1 MSRKQKKSP
10 QQTFKVSKEDL
21 GEYYSKYLPQFAP
34 GGAYT
39 PTPYKSSAMYSTIG
53 GRAASFMNRVVGAG
67 KDAVRTKP
75 PRPTINKRDYQKT
88 TITNNT
94 NEDQYYDSVDGS
106 VETKNVAM
114 GNGLNG
120 WQGMD
125 NYLTGLQ
132 EVTDAEGNP
141 TFSQST
147 WNRDT
152 GGIDYTNPDP
162 SARTVN
168 DIANERLSGIGAQY
182 MTFNNDGNVDT
193 YNTGTNNVA
202 YDADTWSPPSVDNG
216 TGDGSSSD
224 EVIDPRQELSRTST
238 STPTQ
243 QEQAQIDWCAAN
255 PDDCPDA
262 DLRYGGA
269 LPRFQGNDGSNETK
283 MSTTEAWRTP
293 GAQNPT
299 DPELTHS
306 ITPGSTR
313 WTTADGK
320 TPFEKLLATPKFT
333 GGNWAPSDTLIQN
346 DPRGFDLNKGNEF
359 WGSALSRDINEGD
372 RIRAFENTY
381 GTLGTLLGDN
391 PDPLDQAYYNAIEG
405 NQYGNVDP
413 VLAEDEAK
421 YRYIS
426 KAKKYGGGLPRFQ
439 GDEGSSELEYTNP
452 FAPGAPYR
460 GRTSSTM
467 DLNSAMTESEL
478 LGTTMAPAA
487 EEQSYTELRSPYE
500 MFITSALGQTR
511 TQNKDGSFPPPLETP
526 EINTPETST
535 PVSTTG
541 NTGSGMFQVNQDL
554 GLPAPPVAPD
564 AAPDMLEM
572 RPLSQIEREPIDK
585 SLVAPGPGIPVPE
598 GTIEQEAS
606 WGDTFGARVNNK
618 ARYLGDKVLDS
629 KIVRGASEMA
639 DMAVE
644 GAGIFNDWYG
654 DRQAESKKIQGI
666 SGTTTNAMAAVKSAD
681 SDGLSGNYGQNLG
694 LLRPNDGIV
703 SHSAKHGLEM
713 YQDKGEVPEQQG
725 QDTELLRQFLQMASP
740 TFQFSE
746 SAIEDQKKSLGYM
759 KNGGQVLDL
768 DEGLIRELIA
778 AGANIE
784 IL

>member
-39 PTPYKSSAMYSTIG
+39 PTPYKSSAMYNTTG
-53 GRAASFMNRVVGAG
+53 GRAASFINRVVGAG

-216 TGDGSSSD
+216 AGDGSSSD
-224 EVIDPRQELSRTST
+224 EVINPRQELSRTST

-255 PDDCPDA
+255 PDECPDA
-262 DLRYGGA
+262 DLRYGG
-269 LPRFQGNDGSNETK
+269 
-283 MSTTEAWRTP
+283 
-293 GAQNPT
+293 
-299 DPELTHS
+299 
-306 ITPGSTR
+306 
-313 WTTADGK
+313 
-320 TPFEKLLATPKFT
+320 
-333 GGNWAPSDTLIQN
+333 
-346 DPRGFDLNKGNEF
+346 
-359 WGSALSRDINEGD
+359 
-372 RIRAFENTY
+372 
-381 GTLGTLLGDN
+381 
-391 PDPLDQAYYNAIEG
+391 
-405 NQYGNVDP
+405 
-413 VLAEDEAK
+413 
-421 YRYIS
+421 
-426 KAKKYGGGLPRFQ
+426 GLPRFQ
-439 GDEGSSELEYTNP
+439 GHIGTSEYDDAGNELDEFGNPNAAVTPNLLSRLGNYDPVNWNDGRGATGEDIGWMSQSSAN
-452 FAPGAPYR
+452 ADQ
-460 GRTSSTM
+460 STEDM
-467 DLNSAMTESEL
+467 RDGPSLNQQMNSAFE
-478 LGTTMAPAA
+478 
-487 EEQSYTELRSPYE
+487 YTELGNGLPSVP
-500 MFITSALGQTR
+500 
-511 TQNKDGSFPPPLETP
+511 ETP
-526 EINTPETST
+526 T

-585 SLVAPGPGIPVPE
+585 SLVAPGPGIQVPQ

-606 WGDTFGARVNNK
+606 WGDTTGQKLGNM
-618 ARYLGDKVLDS
+618 ARYAGDKVLDS
-629 KIVRGASEMA
+629 KAVRGFSEIS
-639 DMAVE
+639 DIVIE
-644 GAGIFNDWYG
+644 GAGIANDFLG
-654 DRQAESKKIQGI
+654 DVNAEKKEIQGT
-666 SGTTTNAMAAVKSAD
+666 SGTTTDALAAVKSAD
-681 SDGLSGNYGQNLG
+681 DDGLYGNYGQNLG

-759 KNGGQVLDL
+759 RNGGQVLDL

>member
-39 PTPYKSSAMYSTIG
+39 PTPYKSSAMYNTTG
-53 GRAASFMNRVVGAG
+53 GRAASFINRVVGAG

-75 PRPTINKRDYQKT
+75 PRPAINQRDYQKT

-224 EVIDPRQELSRTST
+224 EVINPRQELSRTST

-262 DLRYGGA
+262 DLRYGG
-269 LPRFQGNDGSNETK
+269 
-283 MSTTEAWRTP
+283 
-293 GAQNPT
+293 
-299 DPELTHS
+299 
-306 ITPGSTR
+306 
-313 WTTADGK
+313 
-320 TPFEKLLATPKFT
+320 
-333 GGNWAPSDTLIQN
+333 
-346 DPRGFDLNKGNEF
+346 
-359 WGSALSRDINEGD
+359 
-372 RIRAFENTY
+372 
-381 GTLGTLLGDN
+381 
-391 PDPLDQAYYNAIEG
+391 
-405 NQYGNVDP
+405 
-413 VLAEDEAK
+413 
-421 YRYIS
+421 
-426 KAKKYGGGLPRFQ
+426 GLPRFQ
-439 GDEGSSELEYTNP
+439 GDEGSSELEYANP

-554 GLPAPPVAPD
+554 GLPAPPVAPA

-606 WGDTFGARVNNK
+606 WGDTFGARVNNQ

-654 DRQAESKKIQGI
+654 DRQAEAKEIQGL
-666 SGTTTNAMAAVKSAD
+666 SGTTTDEMATAQSAD
-681 SDGLSGNYGQNLG
+681 SDGLYGNFDQNSG

-759 KNGGQVLDL
+759 RNGGQVLDL

>member
-39 PTPYKSSAMYSTIG
+39 PTPYKSSAMYNTTG
-53 GRAASFMNRVVGAG
+53 GRAASFINRVVGAG

-75 PRPTINKRDYQKT
+75 PRPAINQRDYQKT

-202 YDADTWSPPSVDNG
+202 YDADTWSPPSVDNE
-216 TGDGSSSD
+216 TGDGASSD
-224 EVIDPRQELSRTST
+224 EIINTRQELSRTST

-262 DLRYGGA
+262 DLRYGG
-269 LPRFQGNDGSNETK
+269 
-283 MSTTEAWRTP
+283 
-293 GAQNPT
+293 
-299 DPELTHS
+299 
-306 ITPGSTR
+306 
-313 WTTADGK
+313 
-320 TPFEKLLATPKFT
+320 
-333 GGNWAPSDTLIQN
+333 
-346 DPRGFDLNKGNEF
+346 
-359 WGSALSRDINEGD
+359 
-372 RIRAFENTY
+372 
-381 GTLGTLLGDN
+381 
-391 PDPLDQAYYNAIEG
+391 
-405 NQYGNVDP
+405 
-413 VLAEDEAK
+413 
-421 YRYIS
+421 
-426 KAKKYGGGLPRFQ
+426 GLPRFQ
-439 GDEGSSELEYTNP
+439 GDLGSNELDAFGNP
-452 FAPGAPYR
+452 NAAVTPYLLENLSNYDPNNWNDGRGATGEDLGWMSQSQANMDRDTEDMRNGAPSILDGLQSR
-460 GRTSSTM
+460 SQNNQAST
-467 DLNSAMTESEL
+467 
-478 LGTTMAPAA
+478 
-487 EEQSYTELRSPYE
+487 
-500 MFITSALGQTR
+500 
-511 TQNKDGSFPPPLETP
+511 TP
-526 EINTPETST
+526 T

-554 GLPAPPVAPD
+554 GLPAPPVVAPD
-564 AAPDMLEM
+564 IQEPSFSDQLQELGDNNTIPGGAEKLEGPQVSNLLSALSNQQGPD
-572 RPLSQIEREPIDK
+572 S
-585 SLVAPGPGIPVPE
+585 E

-606 WGDTFGARVNNK
+606 WGDTFGARVNNQ

-654 DRQAESKKIQGI
+654 KRQEEAKEIQGL
-666 SGTTTNAMAAVKSAD
+666 SGTTTDAMAAVKSAD
-681 SDGLSGNYGQNLG
+681 SDGLYGNFDQNSG

-746 SAIEDQKKSLGYM
+746 NAIEDQKKSLGYM